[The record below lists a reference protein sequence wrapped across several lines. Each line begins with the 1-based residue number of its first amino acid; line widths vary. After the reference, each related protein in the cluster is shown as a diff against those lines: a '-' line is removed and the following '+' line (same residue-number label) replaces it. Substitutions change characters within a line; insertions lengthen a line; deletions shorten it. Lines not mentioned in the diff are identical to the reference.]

1 MLIMSWTVSLSEL
14 LFAKFTRY
22 LREKVSV
29 GRKDAITVLTDER
42 LSDELHGFRYEL
54 ECYSLSNTVQSINV
68 SVRSV

>member
-1 MLIMSWTVSLSEL
+1 M
-14 LFAKFTRY
+14 
-22 LREKVSV
+22 SV

-42 LSDELHGFRYEL
+42 FSDELHGFRYEL